1 MKRRTFVAAS
11 PLVWLAKAPVV
22 RAQPNPGFEAAA
34 RYCAAKNGVSM
45 LVMREGQVLFE
56 DCPNAGAPDRA
67 WETASGTKR
76 FCGVLAA
83 AAAADGLLSID
94 EACARTL
101 VEWTDD
107 RRAAITV
114 RELLTLTSGLA
125 GGAIGRPPSCA
136 QAVAAQP
143 AFEPGQRFQYGPTPF
158 QVFGEIIRRKL
169 VAAGAN
175 PDPLAYLRQRVLDPA
190 GIAVGPWR
198 RGPDGMPMLP
208 QGAALSARDWARFG
222 QFVLDGGRGL
232 DAKTLAAC
240 FEGTAANPGYGLSWW
255 LLRPGL
261 VSPGPRAGLDGVLGQ
276 AMASEDVVMAAG
288 AGDQRLYLLRRR
300 GLVVVRQATGI
311 VAALMGAG
319 TGWQDAAFLQALLG

>member
-1 MKRRTFVAAS
+1 MINLPTVLLPAVEHQGMKRRTFVAAS
-11 PLVWLAKAPVV
+11 PLVWLATAPVV

-34 RYCAAKNGVSM
+34 RYCAEKNGVSM

-83 AAAADGLLSID
+83 AAAADGLLAID

-222 QFVLDGGRGL
+222 QFVLD
-232 DAKTLAAC
+232 D
-240 FEGTAANPGYGLSWW
+240 GLSWW

>member
-1 MKRRTFVAAS
+1 MQRRTLIAAS
-11 PLVWLAKAPVV
+11 PLVWLTTAPEV
-22 RAQPNPGFEAAA
+22 RSQLNPGFEAAA
-34 RYCAAKNGVSM
+34 RYAAAKNGVAM
-45 LVMREGQVLFE
+45 LVMREGRVLFE
-56 DCPNAGAPDRA
+56 DYPNGGGPDRA
-67 WETASGTKR
+67 WETASGTKS

-94 EACARTL
+94 ETCARTL
-101 VEWTDD
+101 VEWADD
-107 RRAAITV
+107 RRATITV
-114 RELLTLTSGLA
+114 RDLLTLTSGLA
-125 GGAIGRPPSCA
+125 GGAIGRPPSYA
-136 QAVAAQP
+136 QAVTAQP

-169 VAAGAN
+169 TAAGAN
-175 PDPLAYLRQRVLDPA
+175 PDPLDYLRQRVLDPA
-190 GIAVGPWR
+190 GITFGPWR
-198 RGPDGMPMLP
+198 RGFDGLPMLP

-222 QFVLDGGRGL
+222 QFVLDGGRKL

-240 FEGTAANPGYGLSWW
+240 FDGTAANPGYGLSWW

-261 VSPGPRAGLDGVLGQ
+261 VGPGPRAGIDGVLGQ
-276 AMASEDVVMAAG
+276 ALAHEDVVMAAG

-319 TGWQDAAFLQALLG
+319 TGWQDAVFLQTLLG